1 MEVIVN
7 IVVLTGGISTE
18 GEVSLVTGRG
28 VCDALRENGHK
39 AVLLD
44 VFFGYGE
51 EGISLEGIFDKKS
64 LLNDEIHDINVTD
77 PDIEEIKKM
86 RSASLKDKWNNDRLP
101 GPNVLEICHMADIVF
116 MALHGADGENGR
128 LQATFDI
135 LGIKYT
141 GSGSFGSSLA
151 MDKLISKKILKE
163 GGVPVPYGFIVTKKE
178 MEDGIKGGKQLQD
191 SMFPCVVKPCCGGSS
206 VGVSIANNRE
216 EYQKALE
223 TASRYEDEMLV
234 EEYIKGREFS
244 AGIVDG
250 EAYPVIEII
259 PKQGFYDYE
268 TKYQP
273 GMADDV
279 CPADI
284 SEKLCNEIQDYAK
297 KVYNMLKL
305 EAYARIDF
313 LLDAKGNLY
322 CLEAN
327 TLPGMTPVSLLPQ
340 EAAAVNVTYPEL
352 CEKIVVASLEK
363 YKK

>member
-18 GEVSLVTGRG
+18 REVSLVTGKG
-28 VCDALRENGHK
+28 VCNALREDGHK

-51 EGISLEGIFDKKS
+51 EGDCLDGIFEKKS
-64 LLNDEIHDINVTD
+64 LLNDEVHDINVTD
-77 PDIEEIKKM
+77 PDIDEIKKL
-86 RSASLKDKWNNDRLP
+86 RSASLKDKGNNDGLP
-101 GPNVLEICHMADIVF
+101 GPKICHMADIVF

-128 LQATFDI
+128 LQAAFDI

-151 MDKLISKKILKE
+151 MDKFISKKILKE

-178 MEDGIKGGKQLQD
+178 LEEGLKDEKMLKD

-223 TASRYEDEMLV
+223 TASKYEDEILV
-234 EEYIKGREFS
+234 EEYIKGRELS

-273 GMADDV
+273 GMAEDV

-284 SEKLCNEIQDYAK
+284 SEEICNKIQGYAK
-297 KVYNMLKL
+297 KVYHMLKL

-313 LLDAKGNLY
+313 LLDAKGNVY

-327 TLPGMTPVSLLPQ
+327 TLPGMTPTSLLPQ

-352 CEKIVVASLEK
+352 CRKIVMASLEK
-363 YKK
+363 YRK

>member
-1 MEVIVN
+1 MN

-18 GEVSLVTGRG
+18 REVSLVTGKG
-28 VCDALRENGHK
+28 VCNALRECGHK

-44 VFFGYGE
+44 VFFGYGK
-51 EGISLEGIFDKKS
+51 EGDSLDGIFEEKS

-77 PDIEEIKKM
+77 PDIEEIKKL
-86 RSASLKDKWNNDRLP
+86 RGAYLKDKWSNDRLT
-101 GPNVLEICHMADIVF
+101 GPNVIEICHMADIVF

-128 LQATFDI
+128 LQAAFDI

-141 GSGSFGSSLA
+141 GTGSFGSSLA
-151 MDKLISKKILKE
+151 MDKFISKKILKE

-178 MEDGIKGGKQLQD
+178 LEKWLNGRKTLKDN
-191 SMFPCVVKPCCGGSS
+191 MFPCVVKPCCGGSS
-206 VGVSIANNRE
+206 VGVSIANNKE

-223 TASRYEDEMLV
+223 TAARYEDEILV
-234 EEYIKGREFS
+234 EEYIKGRELS

-250 EAYPVIEII
+250 ETYPVIEII

-284 SEKLCNEIQDYAK
+284 SMELCNKIQGYAK
-297 KVYNMLKL
+297 KVYHMLKL

-313 LLDAKGNLY
+313 LLDEKGDIY

-327 TLPGMTPVSLLPQ
+327 TLPGMTPTSLLPQ
-340 EAAAVNVTYPEL
+340 EASAVNVTYTEL
-352 CEKIVVASLEK
+352 CGKIIMASLKK
-363 YKK
+363 YRK

>member
-1 MEVIVN
+1 MN

-18 GEVSLVTGRG
+18 REVSLVTGKG
-28 VCDALRENGHK
+28 VCDALKKNGHK

-51 EGISLEGIFDKKS
+51 EGIPLDDVFEKES
-64 LLNDEIHDINVTD
+64 LLNNEIHDINVTD
-77 PDIEEIKKM
+77 PDIEEIKKL
-86 RSASLKDKWNNDRLP
+86 RSISLKDKRNNDRLP
-101 GPNVLEICHMADIVF
+101 GPNVLEICNMADIVF

-128 LQATFDI
+128 LQAAFDI

-151 MDKLISKKILKE
+151 MDKFISKKILKE
-163 GGVPVPYGFIVTKKE
+163 GGIPVPNGFIVTKKE
-178 MEDGIKGGKQLQD
+178 LEEGISGKKQLQD

-206 VGVSIANNRE
+206 VGVSIANNKE
-216 EYQKALE
+216 EYLKALE
-223 TASRYEDEMLV
+223 TASRYEDEILV
-234 EEYIKGREFS
+234 EEYIKGRELS
-244 AGIVDG
+244 AAVVDG

-284 SEKLCNEIQDYAK
+284 SEELHNEIQGYAK
-297 KVYNMLKL
+297 KVYNLLKL

-313 LLDAKGNLY
+313 LLSEKGDVY

-327 TLPGMTPVSLLPQ
+327 TLPGMTPTSLIPQ

-352 CEKIVVASLEK
+352 CEKIVTASLEK
-363 YKK
+363 YRK